1 MLLEKDG
8 VTYRLKNEIT
18 IAAFLQSGWQEVK
31 EAEESG
37 TGKENRV
44 NRRKPRK
51 DKNTAGA

>member
-8 VTYRLKNEIT
+8 VIYRLKNEIT

-37 TGKENRV
+37 TGKENSV

-51 DKNTAGA
+51 DKNAAGA